1 MIGKLRRNFIIATM
15 ISVVFVLAVIIAV
28 INIAS
33 FITSDQEASAL
44 LALLAD
50 NGGSFGR
57 DINDNEPM
65 QMPDMNWQFSDNNSE
80 PPEKP
85 ANDPEIKQDKKF
97 GFRDN
102 GMRDNMF
109 TAETPYETRFF
120 TVVLKEDG
128 SVSSVNTGRIAAV
141 STDEALEMA
150 KSVSAS
156 GKESAYYGEYK
167 YLAAETDGGTMYIF
181 VDRSRALKS
190 IRDFLTISLLV
201 ALCAAVAIL
210 IMVFFFSGI
219 VIRPI
224 AESYEKQKKFIT
236 NAGHELKTPLAVINS
251 CTEVIELEQ
260 GESKWTDGISAQTK
274 RLAELTNELVA
285 LARMDEGG
293 AQLTSEEFSL
303 SEAFSEILDPFGLMA
318 ESKGLGFTADIQPD
332 IIYKGDRSAIS
343 KLCSI
348 MADNAVKYCTA
359 GGNITFTLV
368 KKNRRIVFS
377 SENTADGTEKGAHP
391 ELFDRFHRGDTS
403 HSGDIPG
410 YGIGLSMAQS
420 IVTAHGGKIE
430 AFSKDGKSLTITVK
444 L

>member
-1 MIGKLRRNFIIATM
+1 ML
-15 ISVVFVLAVIIAV
+15 VLAVIMAV
-28 INIAS
+28 INTAS
-33 FITSDQEASAL
+33 FINSDNEASAL

-57 DINDNEPM
+57 AMNDDEPPQLPEINGQSGGSSTP
-65 QMPDMNWQFSDNNSE
+65 

-85 ANDPEIKQDKKF
+85 GNDNELNQNRRFANR
-97 GFRDN
+97 GN
-102 GMRDNMF
+102 GMRDNF

-120 TVVLKEDG
+120 TVVLKENGDL
-128 SVSSVNTGRIAAV
+128 SSVNTGMIAAV
-141 STDEALEMA
+141 TADEAIELA
-150 KSVSAS
+150 QTVRSKGNTS
-156 GKESAYYGEYK
+156 GYQLEYK
-167 YLAAETDGGTMYIF
+167 YLASETDEGTMYIF
-181 VDRSRALKS
+181 VDRSRALRS
-190 IRDFLTISLLV
+190 VRDFLTISLLV
-201 ALCAAVAIL
+201 ALGAAVAIFIL
-210 IMVFFFSGI
+210 VFIFSGI
-219 VIRPI
+219 VIKPI

-260 GESKWTDGISAQTK
+260 GESKWTSGITAQTK
-274 RLAELTNELVA
+274 RLSELTNELVA
-285 LARMDEGG
+285 LARMDENGTN
-293 AQLTSEEFSL
+293 LTIEEFPL
-303 SEAFSEILDPFGLMA
+303 SETISEILDPFSLMA
-318 ESKGLGFTADIQPD
+318 EQKGLGFATEIQPD
-332 IIYKGDRSAIS
+332 ITYKGDKSSIA

-348 MADNAVKYCTA
+348 MADNAVKYCTD
-359 GGNITFTLV
+359 GGNIKFTLAR
-368 KKNRRIVFS
+368 KNRRIVFS
-377 SENTADGTEKGAHP
+377 SENSADGTEKGAHP